1 MRPVLVLVAVL
12 GLAGSAT
19 ADQHGNSSAADVA
32 AVRAVAAA
40 FRSAIQT
47 KDEAAFRAL
56 FVAGPVVWQG
66 VDSKAIRAAE
76 RPSGGS
82 TPDLAPAD
90 SPASFIRDIAR
101 HPGRTDESMANIRV
115 TTDGVIAAVSFDF
128 VYSRDGRPLNR
139 GLECWHLL
147 NTAAGWRIASV
158 VWSNHRPAAGR
169 TN

>member
-1 MRPVLVLVAVL
+1 MRPVLVLVTVL

-32 AVRAVAAA
+32 AIRAVAAA

-66 VDSKAIRAAE
+66 VDSQAISAIE
-76 RPSGGS
+76 RSSGGS
-82 TPDLAPAD
+82 TPALAPAD
-90 SPASFIRDIAR
+90 TPASFIRDIAR

-115 TTDGVIAAVSFDF
+115 ASDGVIAAVSFDF

-139 GLECWHLL
+139 GLESWHLL
-147 NTAAGWRIASV
+147 NTTAGWRIASV

-169 TN
+169 SN